1 MNAPHVRSFVCLAL
15 ATSASFW
22 SHVASA
28 QSSGW
33 SPERRA
39 AASST
44 MPSEGT
50 SNAPLHADAVR
61 RAAWNDATPSWQ
73 RKSNTTATP
82 RSAEFTARTQRI
94 PTTASGGSRVVS
106 HDHDSRA
113 YYTTSHGARPH
124 GVATRPDHQFLA
136 EYNIRLAEGE
146 KVVGQPQITER
157 GPVGGTQPK
166 LAAPGGTQG
175 EIIPVPDELLGN
187 GGKPQDPASRML
199 GNDIHEGE
207 IIYQDGDG
215 HHHDGETM
223 HEGEIHL
230 DPGMEFEHGGSAS
243 CSSCVGGGCADGV
256 CQVDPWADPSRCSE
270 CGLYGSHRIGC
281 GHVARCLH
289 NCLGFLFSETS
300 MFAGTQAF
308 KGPLDLGVNGNFG
321 FNEGFNLAGGLI
333 PFPRCGLGYQVGA
346 RWTQSDLSGTVFNSS
361 AREQVFVT
369 AGLFH
374 RAYRGCGLQGGVV
387 YDWLT
392 DNFYTKQSL
401 AVIRTEMSFLNG
413 RGHELGFMGTFGV
426 KNDEL
431 TTTIFNINVANA
443 PLVPTDMYSMFY
455 RHTTKY
461 GGQGRIWGGFTDQSL
476 AIFGTDFRVPLSN
489 RCDLVGGFNYILP
502 DNGQDNNGTADESWN
517 LSMNLVLYFGRMKE
531 GIHNTP
537 FRPLFNVADNGNIML
552 RQ

>member
-1 MNAPHVRSFVCLAL
+1 MNAPHVRSFVYMAL
-15 ATSASFW
+15 ATSVSFW
-22 SHVASA
+22 SHAALA

-33 SPERRA
+33 SPERRTTASA
-39 AASST
+39 AAQVEVTSS
-44 MPSEGT
+44 
-50 SNAPLHADAVR
+50 APMHADAVR
-61 RAAWNDATPSWQ
+61 RAAWNDVTPSWQ
-73 RKSNTTATP
+73 RKSNSTATP

-106 HDHDSRA
+106 HDQDSRA
-113 YYTTSHGARPH
+113 YFTTSEGSRPR
-124 GVATRPDHQFLA
+124 GVPTRPDHQFLA

-146 KVVGQPQITER
+146 KIVGQPQITER

-166 LAAPGGTQG
+166 LAAPGGAQG

-187 GGKPQDPASRML
+187 GGKSQDPASRML
-199 GNDIHEGE
+199 GSDIHEGE

-215 HHHDGETM
+215 HHHEGEIV

-230 DPGMEFEHGGSAS
+230 DPGMDFEHGGSAG
-243 CSSCVGGGCADGV
+243 CSSCVGGNCSDGV
-256 CQVDPWADPSRCSE
+256 CQVDPWADPRRCAE

-281 GHVARCLH
+281 GQVARCLH
-289 NCLGFLFSETS
+289 NCLGFLFSEAS
-300 MFAGTQAF
+300 IFAGTQGF

-321 FNEGFNLAGGLI
+321 FNEGFNLAGALI

-346 RWTQSDLSGTVFNSS
+346 RWTQSDLSGTVFNSA
-361 AREQVFVT
+361 AREQVFIT
-369 AGLFH
+369 AGIFH

-401 AVIRTEMSFLNG
+401 AVIRTELSFLNG
-413 RGHELGFMGTFGV
+413 RGHEIGFLGTFGV
-426 KNDEL
+426 KNDSL
-431 TTTIFNINVANA
+431 TTTIFNINVVNA
-443 PLVPTDMYSMFY
+443 PLAPTDMYTMFY
-455 RHTTKY
+455 RHTTRY
-461 GGQGRIWGGFTDQSL
+461 GGQGRVWGGFTDQSL
-476 AIFGTDFRVPLSN
+476 AIFGTDFRVPMSN

-502 DNGQDNNGTADESWN
+502 DNGQNNNGTADESWN
-517 LSMNLVLYFGRMKE
+517 LSMNIVFYFGRPKE